1 MMTPASSC
9 QRARAYRPSRKG
21 TYPNSNCL
29 SICIIDLQ
37 KSTNKGRRELE
48 TCELTMGKCLGP
60 LLFTVATCPSCK
72 FHVYHDMLK
81 HMRTTIN
88 LPDDLI
94 LQAKKAALEADTT
107 LTEIIANALR
117 EALAKRHRKPGRTK
131 TDLSAYTYGSGG
143 VQPGVDLDDTSALL
157 DLMDGIDD
165 PHRR

>member
-1 MMTPASSC
+1 
-9 QRARAYRPSRKG
+9 
-21 TYPNSNCL
+21 
-29 SICIIDLQ
+29 
-37 KSTNKGRRELE
+37 
-48 TCELTMGKCLGP
+48 
-60 LLFTVATCPSCK
+60 
-72 FHVYHDMLK
+72 MLR

-117 EALAKRHRKPGRTK
+117 ESLSKARQNKPRKKFKVVTCGE
-131 TDLSAYTYGSGG
+131 GG
-143 VQPGVDLDDTSALL
+143 TFPGVDLDDTSALL